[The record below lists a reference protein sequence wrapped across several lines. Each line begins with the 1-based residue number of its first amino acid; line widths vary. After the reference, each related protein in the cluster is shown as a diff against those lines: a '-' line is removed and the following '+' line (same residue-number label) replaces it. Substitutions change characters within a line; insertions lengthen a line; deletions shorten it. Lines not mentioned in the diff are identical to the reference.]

1 MECSR
6 LMFYIEIIIY
16 MSCIN
21 KKFKRL
27 YSIYYTICPIDKKR
41 KVIFNIS
48 FRLYI

>member
-27 YSIYYTICPIDKKR
+27 YSIYYTICPIDIKKE
-41 KVIFNIS
+41 
-48 FRLYI
+48 RLF